1 MLQKKIEE
9 IVSNKYFSKDKKR
22 EYFSNFNSSIRVE
35 TNLPSRFI
43 QGGSRNTEI

>member
-22 EYFSNFNSSIRVE
+22 EYHGLYRGVHE
-35 TNLPSRFI
+35 TRKFKNNRL
-43 QGGSRNTEI
+43 QGVPINM